1 MSKGLN
7 FQGAN
12 GIALQQFSTC
22 KVLIENTALLLR
34 HQALILTNDESGVL
48 NWLGFHI
55 SVYLDYR

>member
-12 GIALQQFSTC
+12 GLQQFSTC

-34 HQALILTNDESGVL
+34 HQALLLPNDESGVL